1 MQAGEQDQREPG
13 RPQPDVGQQNY
24 RERGPAL
31 CQPGDR
37 CKSQALERGVHD
49 PELIVEHPADHDG
62 GDDRRHHQRQQN
74 KRLNEPTPGKA
85 VVEHQ
90 RDRQAEHQ
98 RNGRDHE
105 TEGIGKNDVA
115 EFRVAEDVK
124 VVGES
129 DPGPLGIMQRP
140 IAKAGIG
147 SRENGDDLE

>member
-1 MQAGEQDQREPG
+1 MTGATISGTSSTVCTIFWPAG
-13 RPQPDVGQQNY
+13 
-24 RERGPAL
+24 
-31 CQPGDR
+31 
-37 CKSQALERGVHD
+37 K
-49 PELIVEHPADHDG
+49 
-62 GDDRRHHQRQQN
+62 
-74 KRLNEPTPGKA
+74 T

-98 RNGRDHE
+98 RAGNGGDHE